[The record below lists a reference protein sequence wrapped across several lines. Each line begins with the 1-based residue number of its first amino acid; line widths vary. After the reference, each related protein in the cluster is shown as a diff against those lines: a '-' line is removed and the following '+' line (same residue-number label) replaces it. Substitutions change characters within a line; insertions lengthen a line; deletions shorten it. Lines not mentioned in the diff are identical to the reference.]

1 MAQDRFGRRLIHRGG
16 SPPSS
21 FASEDMMRAVRL
33 PQRNCFTDT
42 QMNRQRPL
50 RTKTT
55 PSMHNTVAGGPRL
68 PRNRIGSLFNTTA
81 GDVPRAPVRTQS
93 ATTLYVKPVSPPL
106 EHRVP
111 PVATISRVS
120 NHAYGHQQEQ
130 QFDSGLGLEKPKPAR
145 KPSIPGYRAR
155 CIDDAESDDEIQT
168 DYVHESIKPL
178 NPEISSL
185 VTPQQLPSLK
195 PQPRNLSFKLTP
207 SMLQKQDS
215 GVEEQQM
222 DTLQSPTSSID
233 GANESSFDPQTYQRH
248 LEDIQRSAME
258 WSRLQEGL
266 AMLLPNVDGD
276 T

>member
-50 RTKTT
+50 RTKTA
-55 PSMHNTVAGGPRL
+55 PMHNTVAGGPRL

-81 GDVPRAPVRTQS
+81 GDVSRAPVRTQS
-93 ATTLYVKPVSPPL
+93 ATTLYVNKPVSPPV

-111 PVATISRVS
+111 PVATISRFS
-120 NHAYGHQQEQ
+120 NDARHNQ
-130 QFDSGLGLEKPKPAR
+130 QFDSGLGLGLEKPKPTR

-155 CIDDAESDDEIQT
+155 CIDDAESDDDIQT

-178 NPEISSL
+178 NTEITSF
-185 VTPQQLPSLK
+185 VTPRQQVPSLK
-195 PQPRNLSFKLTP
+195 PQPRNLSFKPTP

-215 GVEEQQM
+215 GVEDQQM
-222 DTLQSPTSSID
+222 DTLQSPTSPLD
-233 GANESSFDPQTYQRH
+233 EANGSSFDPQTYQRH